1 MILLRDKFRIQLI
14 VMDEM
19 SQTDNA
25 DRMHKYT

>member
-14 VMDEM
+14 AMDEM

-25 DRMHKYT
+25 DRMHKYA